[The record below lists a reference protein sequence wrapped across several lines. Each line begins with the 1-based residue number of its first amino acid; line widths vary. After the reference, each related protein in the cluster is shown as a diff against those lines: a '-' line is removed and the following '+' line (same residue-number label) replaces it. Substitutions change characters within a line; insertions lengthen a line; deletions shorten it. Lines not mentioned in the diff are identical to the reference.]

1 MAARTVT
8 LDIARPDRA
17 AVDMAVSV
25 LTGGGL
31 VVYPSDT
38 VYGIV
43 CPAAMQ
49 HSVRRVGRLKGY
61 TEERPFIML
70 VPSIEAAVSFIKPAP
85 GAEDLMKA
93 HWPGSVTLVFPAS
106 NRAPAWVCAQ
116 DGTVALRI
124 PPDPL
129 SRMLLESVMPLLTTS
144 ANIRGKEDPLALEE
158 VSLKLA
164 SGVDLMLNGGRLPRR
179 KPSTMIRL
187 TPEGSGEVIR
197 P

>member
-8 LDIARPDRA
+8 LDIAKPDRA
-17 AVDMAVSV
+17 AVEMAVSV

-49 HSVRRVGRLKGY
+49 HSVRRVNRLKGY

-70 VPSIEAAVSFIKPAP
+70 VPSVEAAASFITPVP
-85 GAEDLMKA
+85 GAEDLMKT

-106 NRAPAWVCAQ
+106 DRAPAWVCAE
-116 DGTVALRI
+116 DGTVALRV

-129 SRMLLESVMPLLTTS
+129 SGMLLESVMPLLTTS
-144 ANIRGKEDPLALEE
+144 ANIRGRDDPLALEE

-164 SGVDLMLNGGRLPRR
+164 SGVDLMLNAGKLPKR

-187 TPEGSGEVIR
+187 NADGVEEVIR